1 MDGGSSAKSEAFAA
15 PNGNRRER
23 VVASSNVASSSIT
36 SVTSLHRRSKS
47 ASDRNCEKH
56 GVSSFVGMEQNGSQL
71 IGSTRRRGASNS
83 SCKHYRKVIGN
94 TPSSNQQASLE
105 NDIQQL
111 QMRLQQEK
119 SVRIMLER
127 AIGRTS
133 STLSPGH
140 RHFAAQ
146 TRELITEIESLEEEV
161 ANREQHV
168 HENAPMMDKSNLGT
182 LKDHLYQCPSKLSED
197 LVRCM
202 AAIYCRLHCDAL
214 HFDASRNSET
224 GCSPMMSRSSSGI
237 VRPRHNNEDEP
248 NNHNRFPLEISWIST
263 RNELPSYVIGN
274 YRSLVE
280 QLEKAD
286 PSVMESALGVWDLS
300 RVLEKDGPISQ
311 VQAAYNIGGHII
323 SASSIEECVLFCRMP
338 RTGRWF
344 EGILSTAMRKRSGV
358 EKQLI
363 CSRFGLSESQPLA
376 FFALCSGALSDP
388 VLKIY
393 TSHHIRE
400 ELEKAKREF
409 LQANV
414 VVKKSRKVSLP
425 KLLDAYSKEASISSD
440 DLLDWVSENV
450 DKKLHCAIQAC
461 IDSKSK
467 RRASQLIEWLPYNT
481 RFSYV
486 LAKDLAKKP

>member
-1 MDGGSSAKSEAFAA
+1 
-15 PNGNRRER
+15 
-23 VVASSNVASSSIT
+23 
-36 SVTSLHRRSKS
+36 
-47 ASDRNCEKH
+47 
-56 GVSSFVGMEQNGSQL
+56 
-71 IGSTRRRGASNS
+71 
-83 SCKHYRKVIGN
+83 
-94 TPSSNQQASLE
+94 
-105 NDIQQL
+105 
-111 QMRLQQEK
+111 MRLQQEK
-119 SVRIMLER
+119 SIRIMLER

-140 RHFAAQ
+140 RHFATQ

-161 ANREQHV
+161 ANREQHVLSLYRSIFEQCTSETSSGRTSGIASPAHTKNGARKHPIIISSSFCSSKKFPMYPFRVLSSKKDSGKKNILLQSKMTGHASVLDGKTRTQLGLNCSFPMKV

-202 AAIYCRLHCDAL
+202 AAIYCWLHCDAL
-214 HFDASRNSET
+214 HCDASRNSET
-224 GCSPMMSRSSSGI
+224 GCSPMTSRSSSGI
-237 VRPRHNNEDEP
+237 VRPRHSNEDEP
-248 NNHNRFPLEISWIST
+248 NNHNRSPLEISWIST
-263 RNELPSYVIGN
+263 RNQLPSYVIGT

-280 QLEKAD
+280 QLEEAD
-286 PSVMESALGVWDLS
+286 PSVMESNA
-300 RVLEKDGPISQ
+300 K
-311 VQAAYNIGGHII
+311 
-323 SASSIEECVLFCRMP
+323 
-338 RTGRWF
+338 
-344 EGILSTAMRKRSGV
+344 
-358 EKQLI
+358 
-363 CSRFGLSESQPLA
+363 LA
-376 FFALCSGALSDP
+376 FWINVYNSLLMHAHLVYGIPQGSLKRMALFHK
-388 VLKIY
+388 LKVY
-393 TSHHIRE
+393 TLHHIRE

-414 VVKKSRKVSLP
+414 VVKKSKKVSLP

-450 DKKLHCAIQAC
+450 DKKLHCTIQAC